1 MSDATTPEAP
11 RPPRRRAAI
20 FGATSGIASAVA
32 RRLAEAGAELVLV
45 ARDTGAL
52 EAAAA
57 DLRIRGAARV
67 ETVRADLA
75 ARTEALRDAEAAA
88 WDALGDGGLDLA
100 LIAYGSLPDQR
111 AAEADP
117 HLAEAALQLNFVSPC
132 LLSGLL
138 AQRFEARRAG
148 TIAVV
153 TSVAGD
159 RGRRSNYVYGAAK
172 GGLQRYL
179 EGLRHR
185 LAPAGARVLDIRP
198 GFVSTRM
205 TAHLPQTGPLW
216 ATSDRVAG
224 DILRAVDAGRDVL
237 YTPWFWRG
245 VMLGVRS
252 LPRPLF
258 HRTPL

>member
-1 MSDATTPEAP
+1 MSAAAAAP
-11 RPPRRRAAI
+11 PPRSRRAAI

-45 ARDTGAL
+45 ARDAGAV
-52 EAAAA
+52 EAVAA

-67 ETVRADLA
+67 ATVAADF
-75 ARTEALRDAEAAA
+75 ARTDSLRDAAAAA
-88 WDALGDGGLDLA
+88 WEALGEGGLDLA

-117 HLAEAALQLNFVSPC
+117 GLAEAALQLNFVSPSV
-132 LLSGLL
+132 LSGLL
-138 AQRFEARRAG
+138 ASRFEARRAG

-159 RGRRSNYVYGAAK
+159 RGRRSNYIYGAAK

-185 LAPAGARVLDIRP
+185 LAAAGVGVLDIRP
-198 GFVSTRM
+198 GFVATRM

-216 ATSDRVAG
+216 ATSDRVAQ
-224 DILRAVDAGRDVL
+224 DILRAVDGRRDVL